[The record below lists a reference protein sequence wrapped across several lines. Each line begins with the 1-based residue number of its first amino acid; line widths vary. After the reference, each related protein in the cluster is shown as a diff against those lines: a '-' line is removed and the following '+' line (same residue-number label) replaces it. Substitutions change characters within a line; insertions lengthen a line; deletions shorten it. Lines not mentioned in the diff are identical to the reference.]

1 MTDEHQQDA
10 PPDPLADPEEWQAY
24 AANLAR
30 VAERSQEV
38 IANWLSKQDA
48 DATSFDPDP
57 LNLGES
63 FLALTARMMEDPA
76 RLAEA
81 QMALMQDYW
90 KLWETTARRMMGEGS
105 EPVAAPEPGDRRFKD
120 KEWSEN
126 ALFDFIKQS
135 YLITARSVNSLVSE
149 TEGLDPDDER
159 KTEFYTRQFLN
170 ALSPSNFLHTNPE
183 VLRAT
188 LESKGENLVK
198 GLENLLKDIDRSEDG
213 LRISMTDES
222 AFEVGRNIAVTPG
235 KVVYENE
242 LFQLIQY
249 SPATDEAHEVPLLI
263 YPPWINKFYI
273 LDLTPEKSFIKWC
286 VDQGLTVFVVSWVN
300 PDASYRDKGLDAYMR
315 DGMLEALARVEEI
328 TGIRGVNVI
337 GYCVAGTML
346 AAMLAILE
354 ARGQGDRVRA
364 ATFFTAQVD
373 FENAGDLKVFI
384 DDEQLEALSERMEE
398 KGYLDAQ
405 AMFTTFNLL
414 RSNDLI
420 WSFVVN
426 NYLLGKEPFPFDL
439 LYWNSDSTNLPATL
453 HAQYL
458 KYMYRE
464 NRLVEPGGL
473 TIDGAPVDLSRIR
486 TPVYIQAAKEDHI
499 APPASVYKLTHIV
512 GGPKRFLLAG
522 SGHIAGVIN
531 PPAANKYQYW
541 TRKGGKLP
549 KDFERFVAGSAE
561 TPGSW
566 WPDWLNWLG
575 RHSGGKIPARQ
586 PGSKDFPAIE
596 DAPGRYVRQRAM

>member
-1 MTDEHQQDA
+1 MTDQDKGDT

-38 IANWLSKQDA
+38 IAHWLSRQDA
-48 DATSFDPDP
+48 DQDSFDPDP
-57 LNLGES
+57 LNLGDS

-90 KLWETTARRMMGEGS
+90 KLWESTARRMMGE
-105 EPVAAPEPGDRRFKD
+105 EADPVAAPASGDRRFRD

-135 YLITARSVNSLVSE
+135 YLITARSVNHLVGE
-149 TEGLDPDDER
+149 TEGLDPEDER
-159 KTEFYTRQFLN
+159 KTEFFTQQFLN
-170 ALSPSNFLHTNPE
+170 ALSPSNFLYTNPE

-188 LESKGENLVK
+188 LDSKGENLVK
-198 GLENLLKDIDRSEDG
+198 GLENLLKDIDRSGDG

-235 KVVYENE
+235 KVVYENA

-249 SPATDEAHEVPLLI
+249 SPATDQVYETPLLI

-273 LDLTPEKSFIKWC
+273 LDLTTEKSFIKWC
-286 VDQGLTVFVVSWVN
+286 VDQGLTVFIVSWVN
-300 PDASYRDKGLDAYMR
+300 PDAGYRDKGLDAYMR
-315 DGMLEALARVEEI
+315 EGMLEALSRVEDI
-328 TGIRGVNVI
+328 TGVKGVNVI

-346 AAMLAILE
+346 AALLAILA
-354 ARGQGDRVRA
+354 ARGEEDRVRS

-373 FENAGDLKVFI
+373 FADAGDLKVFI

-405 AMFTTFNLL
+405 SMFTTFNLL

-464 NRLVEPGGL
+464 NRLIEPDGL
-473 TIDGAPVDLSRIR
+473 TIDGTPVDLRRIH

-499 APPASVYKLTHIV
+499 APARSVYKLAHTV
-512 GGPKRFLLAG
+512 GGPKRVLLAG

-531 PPAANKYQYW
+531 PPVADKYQYW

-549 KDFERFVAGSAE
+549 KDFDRFVAGSPE

-566 WPDWLNWLG
+566 WPDWLNWLA
-575 RHSGGKIPARQ
+575 RHSGGKLPARQ
-586 PGSKDFPAIE
+586 PGSQTYPPIE
-596 DAPGRYVRQRAM
+596 DAPGRYVKKRAM